1 MTLLLRDVESLYT
14 PGVMIMVTDSL
25 KYHSVEL
32 LVCLLLLLMRETL
45 EVIDKVINTSCWHMS
60 HHYMLVILPGFR
72 ISCQSFQMFD

>member
-14 PGVMIMVTDSL
+14 QGVVVMVTDSL

-32 LVCLLLLLMRETL
+32 LVCPLLLMRETL
-45 EVIDKVINTSCWHMS
+45 EVIDKVSNTSCWHMS

-72 ISCQSFQMFD
+72 ISCQSIQMFD